1 MLIGQEYT
9 VIGWCKNRLILQDK
23 VMLQSLLERICEVI
37 DMTPLGSIGVNV
49 PIELDKLKREKFEDE
64 GGSTSCIL
72 SGKAEANQAS
82 LILSTS
88 HANIHG
94 WPERDADRDD
104 GGFFWF
110 TVGSCRPFSTV
121 KVDSLLQEYLKTTQ
135 VKSLPRCIYYKD
147 NKFVYADQG
156 VKNNTF

>member
-9 VIGWCKNRLILQDK
+9 VVGWCCNRLILQDR
-23 VMLQSLLERICEVI
+23 VMLQSLLERICKVI

-110 TVGSCRPFSTV
+110 TLGSCRPFKTIE
-121 KVDSLLQEYLKTTQ
+121 VDTLLKEYLKSTQ
-135 VKSLPRCIYYKD
+135 VEAVSRSIYYE
-147 NKFVYADQG
+147 NGEFTQY
-156 VKNNTF
+156 TIRTL